1 MLRFDG
7 RLKLVR
13 PFAELAT
20 VLDMTGLGLSVMG
33 SKIVSNDAEI
43 ALDIT
48 RRTSDDWRVDGT
60 VCAARAE
67 VVLQRLAM
75 AFESDGIDYELT
87 LYDADGRPS
96 CRFEPTEHSSD

>member
-7 RLKLVR
+7 HLKLAR
-13 PFAELAT
+13 PLAELST
-20 VLDMTGLGLSVMG
+20 VLDMTGLALSVTG

-48 RRTSDDWRVDGT
+48 RRTSDDWRVDGAI
-60 VCAARAE
+60 CDARAE

-75 AFESDGIDYELT
+75 AFEADGIDYELT
-87 LYDADGRPS
+87 LYDANGRPS

>member
-7 RLKLVR
+7 HLKLAR
-13 PFAELAT
+13 PLAELAT
-20 VLDMTGLGLSVMG
+20 VLDMTGLALSVTG

-48 RRTSDDWRVDGT
+48 RRTSDEWRVDGT
-60 VCAARAE
+60 VGEARAE

-87 LYDADGRPS
+87 LYDADGLPS
-96 CRFEPTEHSSD
+96 CRFEPTDRAGD